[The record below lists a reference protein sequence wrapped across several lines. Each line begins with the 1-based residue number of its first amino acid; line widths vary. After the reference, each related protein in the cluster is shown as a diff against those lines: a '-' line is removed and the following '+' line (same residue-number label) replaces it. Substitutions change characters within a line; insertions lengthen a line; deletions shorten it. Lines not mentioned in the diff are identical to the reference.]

1 MRSRRMLPHP
11 ANQAIDRV
19 SDGLA
24 YRSDRFTNFIESP
37 YRPIESSYSLL
48 QARPVR

>member
-1 MRSRRMLPHP
+1 MRSRRMLSPFGT
-11 ANQAIDRV
+11 QAIDRV
-19 SDGLA
+19 SDGLDC
-24 YRSDRFTNFIESP
+24 RSDRFTNFIESP